1 MSENKKSVMIR
12 VYLVY
17 AFMCLF
23 GMAII
28 ARVWFLQNVQG
39 DFWREKAKS
48 QTIRMV
54 DIEPDRGN
62 IFSADGSLLATSVPI
77 YDLRMDMKAEGLT
90 DALFNAKVDSL
101 SMRLSQYFGDKP
113 AREYKRMLTAA
124 RRDGKRYF
132 LLKKNVS
139 HKQLLVVQK
148 FPLYNMG
155 RNKSGLVIEQ
165 KSRRVKPFELLASR
179 TIGYRKDQVGSIG
192 IEGAFHKELKG
203 VEGHRLMQRLS
214 GNVWKPLN
222 EENEIDPKNGYDVV
236 TTIDVNLQD
245 VAENSLLEQ
254 LNAHKAEKG
263 CAVLMEVQT
272 GRVLAIANLTRTA
285 DSVYREDY
293 NYAVGE
299 STEPGSTFK
308 LASIIALMEDGYA
321 EPDDSVDT
329 QGGAI
334 RYANRIM
341 KDSHDG
347 GYGKISLQRAFEV
360 SSNVGISRMVHKFY
374 SKNQQ
379 LFIDR
384 IRAMGLGEKAG
395 LQINGERSPLVRN
408 TKDSL
413 WSGVSLPYMSIGY
426 ECSFTPLQILT
437 FYNAVANGGKMVSP
451 VFVKEIRSNSHVI
464 AEYKTRVIR
473 DSIAS
478 ATTIRKAQAMLE
490 GVVEKGTA
498 TNLRHAQYKIA
509 GKTGTAQ
516 IANSKT
522 GYKNGKIRYQASFV
536 GYFPADQPRYSC
548 IVVVYAPNNNLY
560 YASQVAAPIFK
571 EIADKV
577 YATSIDLHKE
587 ITEEDLLAGNVP
599 SIKKGDYTNTEQV
612 VKTLKIPSRTEAAV
626 DRWIQPV
633 TKEEEVVYNQV
644 SVRHDLVPSVTGMG
658 LRDAVYLLE
667 SLGLQVRVIGRG
679 TVTQQNPSPG
689 TKFEK
694 GQEIIIQLGT

>member
-28 ARVWFLQNVQG
+28 GRVLHLQYVEG
-39 DFWREKAKS
+39 EFWREKAKN
-48 QTIRMV
+48 QTIRMM
-54 DIEPDRGN
+54 DIEPARGN

-77 YDLRMDMKAEGLT
+77 YDLRMDMKADGLT

-101 SMRLSQYFGDKP
+101 SLHLSLYFGDKP
-113 AREYKRMLTAA
+113 AREYKRILIAA
-124 RRDGKRYF
+124 RKDGKRYF
-132 LLKKNVS
+132 LLKKKVS
-139 HKQLLVVQK
+139 HKQLLAVQK
-148 FPLYNMG
+148 FPLFNLG

-179 TIGYRKDQVGSIG
+179 TIGYRIDQIGSIG

-203 VEGHRLMQRLS
+203 IEGHRLMQRLS

-222 EENEIDPKNGYDVV
+222 EENEIEPQDGYDVV

-245 VAENSLLEQ
+245 VAESSLLEQ
-254 LNAHKAEKG
+254 LSAHKADKG

-272 GRVLAIANLTRTA
+272 GRILAIANLTRTA

-321 EPDDSVDT
+321 EPDDTVDT

-334 RYANRIM
+334 RYSKHTM

-379 LFIDR
+379 SFIDR
-384 IRAMGLGEKAG
+384 IRAMGLDEMAG
-395 LQINGERSPLVRN
+395 LQIKGERKPLVRN
-408 TKDSL
+408 TDDSL
-413 WSGVSLPYMSIGY
+413 WSGVSLPFMSIGY
-426 ECSFTPLQILT
+426 ECSFTPLQVLT
-437 FYNAVANGGKMVSP
+437 FYNAVANGGEMVSP
-451 VFVKEIRSNSHVI
+451 VFVKEIRSNSQVV

-478 ATTIRKAQAMLE
+478 ASTIRKAQTMLE

-516 IANSKT
+516 IANNRS
-522 GYKNGKIRYQASFV
+522 GYKNGKTRYQASFV

-587 ITEEDLLAGNVP
+587 ITEEELLTDNLP
-599 SIKKGDYTNTEQV
+599 SIKKGDYSNTERV
-612 VKTLKIPSRTEAAV
+612 VRTLKIPSRTESAV

-633 TKEEEVVYNQV
+633 KDRKSVVYNQV
-644 SVRHDLVPSVTGMG
+644 TVRHDLIPSVTGMG
-658 LRDAVYLLE
+658 LRDAIYLLE

-679 TVTQQNPSPG
+679 TVTRQNLTPG

-694 GQEIIIQLGT
+694 GQEIVLQLGT